1 MYGVEKAH
9 CNAAIKAIITAFYAL
24 SNSTI
29 EEALRSIWAYG
40 KSDTLGMDAMPEITI
55 VDQLKRYDK
64 MSIIITEESSPK
76 EPIFTEFSDPRR
88 YRTVFISDPTDRSKY
103 FKSFLTSIENKK
115 LKVMDILK
123 DPKTRIRWEEQYG
136 HPAEITGSAS
146 AISCVR
152 RGIPIF
158 SLIVNYIT
166 CQLFISCAAGN
177 YMISLPEQSTK
188 MDLDYIIKE
197 HGERLFFRDIDYQTH
212 DAMRKFVTFMGKSGY
227 RENFLDSGFI
237 DEKDLESLL
246 HYHLP
251 GGPLR
256 ILYLSTLQPA
266 DNPVGFILANGE
278 KITEWIHWIPF
289 VRFAQKE
296 NDQSEMALKLYE
308 VYQDRPWTKDGVLM
322 ATPPAYSIFRRAPND
337 LRMLID
343 VNRFADFSNPSKIR
357 ATLLVAPRNN
367 HWATR
372 AVNQYG
378 YRPIEILDE

>member
-29 EEALRSIWAYG
+29 EEALRPIFAYG

-55 VDQLKRYDK
+55 IEQLKRYDA
-64 MSIIITEESSPK
+64 MSIIVTEETSPK
-76 EPIFTEFSDPRR
+76 ASIFNESGDSRR
-88 YRTVFISDPTDRSKY
+88 YRTVFISDPTDRSVC
-103 FKSFLTSIENKK
+103 FNSFLQNIKNKK
-115 LKVMDILK
+115 LKVADILM
-123 DPKTRIRWEEQYG
+123 DPETRMKWESLYG
-136 HPAEITGSAS
+136 KPAEITGSAS

-166 CQLFISCAAGN
+166 CQLFVACAAGN
-177 YMISLPEQSTK
+177 YAIALPKQLTK
-188 MDLDYIIKE
+188 IDLDYITKGG
-197 HGERLFFRDIDYQTH
+197 GEKLIFRDIDYQSPT
-212 DAMRKFVTFMGKSGY
+212 AMKKFVTFMGKSGY
-227 RENFLDSGFI
+227 RENFLDSRLI
-237 DEKDLESLL
+237 DEKDLSDLL

-256 ILYLSTLQPA
+256 ILYLSTFQP
-266 DNPVGFILANGE
+266 DDDPIGFILANGE
-278 KITEWIHWIPF
+278 KITEWIHWLPF

-296 NDQSEMALKLYE
+296 NDQSELALKLYE

-322 ATPPAYSIFRRAPND
+322 STPPAYSIFRKASND
-337 LRMLID
+337 SRMVID

-357 ATLLVAPRNN
+357 STLLIAPRNN

-372 AVNQYG
+372 VVNQFG
-378 YRPIEILDE
+378 YRPIEILTE